1 MTSGKTTHWDQPSR
15 RHSLRSRVQ
24 APIDVS
30 VLRAGVADAVPGRV
44 VDLGAG
50 GVAAIL
56 ARELQ
61 PGESVGIEMQLP
73 DGSRRLRTRAVVRHH
88 DKLRCGM
95 EFVGLSA
102 EQRAAIRRFTKKAK
116 APVSSAEGTV
126 PTGTADGMTGG
137 GSQGKGSEAGEAAT
151 GALEVLPPPPPKV
164 RGRGWIFLLA
174 SVVILLAVLRWRWD
188 RGWDDLESGLHVGDA
203 NPAEAVQPE
212 TRVSADVMQKL
223 VTHRVDPEYPEAAR
237 ASNLQGVV
245 IADVVI
251 GSDGAVASVR
261 PVSGPEIFTQPAA
274 DALRWWRFEPYR
286 VDGRAVAVET
296 TVAVEFKP

>member
-1 MTSGKTTHWDQPSR
+1 
-15 RHSLRSRVQ
+15 LRCRVQ
-24 APIDVS
+24 APIDVT

-50 GVAAIL
+50 GVAAVL

-102 EQRAAIRRFTKKAK
+102 EQRAAIRRFTKRAK
-116 APVSSAEGTV
+116 SPGKFGEGALPDEPVPA
-126 PTGTADGMTGG
+126 AQGG
-137 GSQGKGSEAGEAAT
+137 GSQGNGSEAGAT
-151 GALEVLPPPPPKV
+151 GGLESQPTEELSPAPAKP

-188 RGWDDLESGLHVGDA
+188 RGWDDLEAGLR
-203 NPAEAVQPE
+203 PADQTPVESVQPE
-212 TRVSADVMQKL
+212 ARVSAEVMQKL

-237 ASNLQGVV
+237 AGNLQGVV

-251 GSDGAVASVR
+251 GANGAVVSVR
-261 PVSGPEIFTQPAA
+261 PVNGPEIFMQPAA

-286 VDGRAVAVET
+286 MDGRAVPVET

>member
-1 MTSGKTTHWDQPSR
+1 
-15 RHSLRSRVQ
+15 
-24 APIDVS
+24 
-30 VLRAGVADAVPGRV
+30 
-44 VDLGAG
+44 
-50 GVAAIL
+50 
-56 ARELQ
+56 
-61 PGESVGIEMQLP
+61 
-73 DGSRRLRTRAVVRHH
+73 
-88 DKLRCGM
+88 M

-102 EQRAAIRRFTKKAK
+102 EQRAAIRRFTKKAR
-116 APVSSAEGTV
+116 ASAGWGEGSRT
-126 PTGTADGMTGG
+126 TGTSDGMAGLVSQG
-137 GSQGKGSEAGEAAT
+137 IGSQGGPPGEPGT
-151 GALEVLPPPPPKV
+151 GALEELPPPPPNE

-188 RGWDDLESGLHVGDA
+188 RGWDDLESGLHVGDQ
-203 NPAEAVQPE
+203 NPAETIQPE
-212 TRVSADVMQKL
+212 IRVSADVMQKL